1 MCDLNSMSKEERRN
15 LVVRARGN
23 YVTKPLYQ
31 YGDTTIT
38 GSGWEYDYVK
48 SYTLMYEDVFV
59 YSSDNLIELLD
70 TENYTDRPINED
82 EIDMLRTFITLES
95 DDHFTRYE
103 W

>member
-23 YVTKPLYQ
+23 YVTKPLYR

-48 SYTLMYEDVFV
+48 SYTLMYEDVYV
-59 YSSDNLIELLD
+59 YASDNLVDLLN
-70 TENYTDRPINED
+70 TENYTDHPINED
-82 EIDMLRTFITLES
+82 EIDMLRTFIALES
-95 DDHFTRYE
+95 DNHFTQYE